1 MPKPQ
6 FTLYFFFA
14 LIFSI
19 SQTII
24 VPDIDAYKCW
34 FTCMTHWIT
43 QNECFKISKYP
54 QHARLTSLK
63 PGIDFHMV
71 YIKDNYIFFL
81 YDRRHLIKE
90 SWSHSPSHISI
101 FHITGLSQKKKKKN
115 LTQPWALSPSHH
127 FQNDMRKT
135 TSFICH
141 AWTVLIS
148 TTLIW
153 SINYCTI
160 ILHFRSQFNFS
171 SKIFR

>member
-1 MPKPQ
+1 MH
-6 FTLYFFFA
+6 T
-14 LIFSI
+14 
-19 SQTII
+19 
-24 VPDIDAYKCW
+24 YKCW
-34 FTCMTHWIT
+34 FTCLTHWIT

-63 PGIDFHMV
+63 PGIDFNMV
-71 YIKDNYIFFL
+71 YVKDNYILFL

-90 SWSHSPSHISI
+90 SWSHSLSQISI
-101 FHITGLSQKKKKKN
+101 FHITGSTWHNHEHILS
-115 LTQPWALSPSHH
+115 TSHH

-160 ILHFRSQFNFS
+160 ILHFS
-171 SKIFR
+171 SRF